1 MYANG
6 SEIEYAESD
15 NGFVQIKINPALYE
29 QNVKINVRYTGTN
42 EMIVANVIS
51 IGSAMVLVISEII
64 LNMKNLKLK
73 RGI

>member
-29 QNVKINVRYTGTN
+29 QNVKINVKYTGTN
-42 EMIVANVIS
+42 EMIVASVIS
-51 IGSAMVLVISEII
+51 IISAIIIVICWIRF
-64 LNMKNLKLK
+64 KRCKLLPK
-73 RGI
+73 KV